1 MNYLERCNQFLEL
14 RARSACLENCPSCK
28 NPWFPTFTRTVNGHF
43 PALHAKK
50 GEEKGTSS
58 QNLKEVTKPRLKEK
72 MQSLK
77 KVNKPRLKEE
87 NKIFGVKKRKLKEE
101 DNIVK
106 AQLVKRMS
114 TRSGRVLKTP
124 KKFLSIGEEEENDVE
139 SKRDIRLE
147 EVKVK
152 DVRVQLV
159 KLPTEVEVDP
169 VAKLSRKEVEKFK
182 KKEKG
187 VKSAGANMLMR
198 ELVDSIEVFGVEDH
212 VEMGDENL
220 NDEAHLVKSSGVQKL
235 LESWEDWE
243 SEAALG
249 SVEGPWRAIG
259 SERFVCEGFDFL
271 KVDTMLVTSDGD
283 QSGLVMGHDGDE
295 SECLTSELDPS
306 SLLNCMDL
314 TMFGGEGELK
324 RGSSQRPVLR
334 R

>member
-1 MNYLERCNQFLEL
+1 M
-14 RARSACLENCPSCK
+14 
-28 NPWFPTFTRTVNGHF
+28 
-43 PALHAKK
+43 
-50 GEEKGTSS
+50 
-58 QNLKEVTKPRLKEK
+58 
-72 MQSLK
+72 
-77 KVNKPRLKEE
+77 
-87 NKIFGVKKRKLKEE
+87 IFGVKKRKLKEE

-106 AQLVKRMS
+106 AQSVKRMS
-114 TRSGRVLKTP
+114 TTSRSGRVLKTP
-124 KKFLSIGEEEENDVE
+124 KKFLSIGEEEEDDVG
-139 SKRDIRLE
+139 SKREVRLE

-159 KLPTEVEVDP
+159 KLPTEEVAVDP

-187 VKSAGANMLMR
+187 VESAGANMLMR

-249 SVEGPWRAIG
+249 SLEGPWRAIE

-314 TMFGGEGELK
+314 TMFGNEGELK
-324 RGSSQRPVLR
+324 RGFFSKSSVKKMK
-334 R
+334 